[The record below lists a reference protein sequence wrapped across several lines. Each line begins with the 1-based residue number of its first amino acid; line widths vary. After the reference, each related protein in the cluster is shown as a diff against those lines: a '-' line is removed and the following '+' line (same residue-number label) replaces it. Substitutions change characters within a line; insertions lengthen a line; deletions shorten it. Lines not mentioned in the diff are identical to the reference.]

1 MYWLILDL
9 TDVHQVPC
17 GVGEAI
23 AVRSCPKILILNTT
37 HDRETAG
44 MTASAFVVSI
54 CDALNRKYCND
65 PCLSLQHKVSFAKEA
80 IVDMLVTNVRVKS
93 STFLELESE
102 VHCVLLN

>member
-1 MYWLILDL
+1 MNLLQIE
-9 TDVHQVPC
+9 VVQ
-17 GVGEAI
+17 
-23 AVRSCPKILILNTT
+23 ILILNTT

-93 STFLELESE
+93 STFLKLESE

>member
-1 MYWLILDL
+1 MNLLQIE
-9 TDVHQVPC
+9 VVQ
-17 GVGEAI
+17 
-23 AVRSCPKILILNTT
+23 ILILNTT

-44 MTASAFVVSI
+44 MTASGFVVSI

-93 STFLELESE
+93 STFLKLESE
-102 VHCVLLN
+102 VHCVLLNEVYSPGGRLDHQVSVLE